1 MFFTHWILASLT
13 VATALANHQFHAL
26 KPHAFD
32 KRQEYRP
39 DTYTCGFGDTCEE
52 SCGAGSLLCSDEATF
67 LCYNPGQEDTC
78 CEPGSADS
86 CEWHTN
92 HVISAFLC
100 SHNFPGGCP
109 GGDYCLVEGYCCPK
123 EVDPQA
129 CALEFGVTLPA
140 DFARP
145 TATPGLSNITTPVI
159 APTSGIIRPTSTSIG
174 LPEFTGAASL
184 STVAGGNG
192 LLYAV
197 LVMVGNLI

>member
-1 MFFTHWILASLT
+1 MFFTHLILASLT
-13 VATALANHQFHAL
+13 LATALANHQFHAL

-32 KRQEYRP
+32 KRQEYKP
-39 DTYTCGFGDTCEE
+39 DTYTCGFGETCEE

-86 CEWHTN
+86 W
-92 HVISAFLC
+92 
-100 SHNFPGGCP
+100 GCP

-140 DFARP
+140 DFVGP
-145 TATPGLSNITTPVI
+145 TATPGISNITTPVI
-159 APTSGIIRPTSTSIG
+159 APTSGIIRPTSASTG

-197 LVMVGNLI
+197 LVMVGNLF